1 MLTACDS
8 ESGKKDSSSKKISI
22 VATIYPQY
30 DWIKN
35 ILGERADSVD
45 LKLLIK
51 NGTDLHSY
59 KPSAQDIATIAKA
72 DLVVYVGGESD
83 EWIEK
88 ALAATPK
95 DGRIALNLMK
105 ALGDHVKK
113 EEIVEGMQAE
123 EHEHAEK
130 HEDEHHEHAEGHH
143 HHDEEEEMEEK
154 VECVIKKH
162 HAHLLQTAKDNY
174 SPLCNLTPEQEE
186 RVKQLLCNLP
196 SNPKNPD
203 YIYLAQV
210 ANHLKALEQLDKARL
225 GDVYALQS
233 WVERVTGKRTP
244 EYRQFNEAILHAKE
258 SKITKAREVIER
270 ILQ

>member
-1 MLTACDS
+1 MIRI
-8 ESGKKDSSSKKISI
+8 SSSTCRKLYAIDRTVRTI
-22 VATIYPQY
+22 MNICAVIWFATLIAVVIPTPYRKTLAY
-30 DWIKN
+30 ASFIT
-35 ILGERADSVD
+35 LAVVC
-45 LKLLIK
+45 LL
-51 NGTDLHSY
+51 
-59 KPSAQDIATIAKA
+59 A
-72 DLVVYVGGESD
+72 VV
-83 EWIEK
+83 
-88 ALAATPK
+88 
-95 DGRIALNLMK
+95 RICLSPF
-105 ALGDHVKK
+105 VKS
-113 EEIVEGMQAE
+113 
-123 EHEHAEK
+123 
-130 HEDEHHEHAEGHH
+130 
-143 HHDEEEEMEEK
+143 DEEEEMEEK

-174 SPLCNLTPEQEE
+174 SPLCNLTPKQEE
-186 RVKQLLCNLP
+186 RVKQLLRNLP